1 MTTQLK
7 TLEWDN
13 YFSFGPG
20 NKIDFT
26 ANAVTQ
32 ILGVNGNGKSSIP
45 LILEEVCFNK
55 NSKGISKADIPN
67 RYLNAGTWAKLSF
80 TVNEDE
86 YILQVD
92 RKSTIKVKLS
102 KNGADISAHTA
113 TATFKLVEGLF
124 GNDFKTFSQLV
135 YQSTT
140 SSLQFLT
147 ATDTNRKKF
156 LIELLQLEEYVL
168 FFELFKEA
176 AKDASSNLSIISG
189 KITTVQNWLDANKL
203 EDSSIVP
210 TLDAN
215 IDTIEDEKVL
225 AGANVELQNIMK
237 SNKERTQNNKYRELL
252 RRIDI
257 NEINSLPD
265 GQVSSYDSEQTE
277 LGGLQADV
285 KRHTVQLKKL
295 QGLGDSCP
303 TCEQTIE
310 AEFKNKLIVEETN
323 AIKTS
328 QDRINELNELIEKI
342 KKNNRDHAY
351 KAERVKEFEDLHN
364 LVNPAVPEEL
374 LDKEELEA
382 QISNVSIRLANA
394 RDKLKKINEH
404 NEKANKHNSRVS
416 VILEQGEQFAKQ
428 LVQLQEEL
436 NEEQNNVSE
445 LELLKKTFSTNGL
458 LAYKIENLV
467 KDLEDLTNEYLAE
480 FSDGRFTIEFSVV
493 SDKLNVNIT
502 DNGSLINIVSLS
514 SGELARVNTS
524 TLLAIRKLMN
534 SLSKS
539 KINVLFLDEVISV
552 LDDNGREKLV
562 EILMEEDLN
571 TYLVSHSWSH
581 PLLAKLEVVKEDN
594 ISRIE
599 HYA

>member
-102 KNGADISAHTA
+102 KNGGDISAHTA

-189 KITTVQNWLDANKL
+189 KITTVQNWLDTNKL
-203 EDSSIVP
+203 EDSSTVP

-215 IDTIEDEKVL
+215 IDTIEDEKIL

-310 AEFKNKLIVEETN
+310 AEFKNKLIIEETN

-328 QDRINELNELIEKI
+328 QDRINELNDLIEKI

-404 NEKANKHNSRVS
+404 NERANKHNSRVS

-436 NEEQNNVSE
+436 NEEQENVSE

>member
-215 IDTIEDEKVL
+215 IDTIEDEKIL

-310 AEFKNKLIVEETN
+310 AEFKNKLIIEETN

-328 QDRINELNELIEKI
+328 QDRINELNDLIEKI

-404 NEKANKHNSRVS
+404 NERATKHNSRVS

>member
-13 YFSFGPG
+13 YFSFGSG
-20 NKIDFT
+20 NRIDFT
-26 ANAVTQ
+26 AAAVTQ

-67 RYLNAGTWAKLSF
+67 RYLNAGTWAKLTF
-80 TVNEDE
+80 TVNDDD
-86 YILQVD
+86 YVLQVD
-92 RKSTIKVKLS
+92 RKSSIKVKLS
-102 KNGADISAHTA
+102 KNGTDISAHTA

-124 GNDFKTFSQLV
+124 GNDFKTFTQLV

-176 AKDASSNLSIISG
+176 AKDASSNLSVISG
-189 KITTVQNWLDANKL
+189 KISTVQNWLDANKL
-203 EDSSIVP
+203 EDAS
-210 TLDAN
+210 TMELLDVN
-215 IDTIEDEKVL
+215 IDTLEDEKEL
-225 AGANVELQNIMK
+225 AGSNVELQNIIK
-237 SNKERTQNNKYRELL
+237 SNKERAQNNKYRELL

-257 NEINSLPD
+257 NEINNLPD
-265 GQVSSYDSEQTE
+265 GQVSSYDTEQAE
-277 LGGLQADV
+277 LGGLQADI

-295 QGLGDSCP
+295 EGLGDSCP

-310 AEFKNKLIVEETN
+310 ADFKNKLIEEERN
-323 AIKTS
+323 SIKTS
-328 QDRINELNELIEKI
+328 QERVTELNALIEKI
-342 KKNNRDHAY
+342 KQNNRDHAY

-364 LVNPAVPEEL
+364 LVNPSIPEEL
-374 LDKEELEA
+374 LDKDELESK
-382 QISNVSIRLANA
+382 ISNVTIRLANA
-394 RDKLKKINEH
+394 RDKLKKLNEY
-404 NEKANKHNSRVS
+404 NEKANKHNSRVA
-416 VILEQGEQFAKQ
+416 VILEQGQEFAKQ
-428 LVQLQEEL
+428 LATLQAEL
-436 NEEQNNVSE
+436 AEEQDNVAE

>member
-13 YFSFGPG
+13 YFSFGSG